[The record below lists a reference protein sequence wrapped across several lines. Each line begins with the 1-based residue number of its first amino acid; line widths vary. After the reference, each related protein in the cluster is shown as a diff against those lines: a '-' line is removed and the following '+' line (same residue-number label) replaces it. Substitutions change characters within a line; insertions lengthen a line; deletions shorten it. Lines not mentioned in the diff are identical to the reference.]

1 METKDKRTKVVAGIL
16 VLAGLLGIWTL
27 ATAGNLEP
35 NAPPAPTMKTLNE
48 IYDAVTSISQREGY
62 IGHFDVPADSNMPC
76 LPNDGIVPTGK
87 QFVLLKLVLHHSD
100 MKLTKN
106 GSFLTGASYTVN
118 YTEGTTGKTFMDFP
132 DRCVV
137 VNEGESLRI
146 VNPSGSPRK
155 AMIVGYFHSVE

>member
-27 ATAGNLEP
+27 ATAGDLEP
-35 NAPPAPTMKTLNE
+35 DAPPGPTMKTLNE
-48 IYDAVTSISQREGY
+48 IYDAVTSVSQREGY
-62 IGHFDVPADSNMPC
+62 IGHFDVPAESNVPC

-87 QFVLLKLVLHHSD
+87 QFVLLKLVLHSSYLH
-100 MKLTKN
+100 LIKN
-106 GSFLTGASYTVN
+106 DSFLTGAPYTVN
-118 YTEGTTGKTFMDFP
+118 CIDQEKTFMDFP

-137 VNEGESLRI
+137 VNEGESLGI
-146 VNPSGSPRK
+146 ENPSGSTRM